1 MLPVMAVASETPHE
15 RHRSRSR
22 SRLVALV
29 TLAVVGCLLSLY
41 LTSFQLGLVADVWDP
56 LFGAGSRRVLTSA
69 VAQLLPVPDASLGAI
84 VYALDAILAAL
95 LVSSSRTPSGTPAR
109 GERRLAIAL
118 AVVAV
123 GGAVAGV
130 TLAVAQPLAV
140 GTFCTLCLVSTAISL
155 VLAIGAIAELR
166 ERLRAASAEQRTPL
180 EAVE

>member
-1 MLPVMAVASETPHE
+1 MLSVMAVASQPPQEQD
-15 RHRSRSR
+15 RSASR

-56 LFGAGSRRVLTSA
+56 LFGDGSRRVLTSA
-69 VAQLLPVPDASLGAI
+69 IAQLLPVPDASLGAI

-95 LVSSSRTPSGTPAR
+95 LVSSSRTPSWTSSR
-109 GERRLAIAL
+109 RERRLAIAL

-130 TLAVAQPLAV
+130 TLAVVQPLAV
-140 GTFCTLCLVSTAISL
+140 RTLCTLCLFSSAISL

-166 ERLRAASAEQRTPL
+166 ERLGAASAEQGTPM

>member
-29 TLAVVGCLLSLY
+29 TLAVVGCPLSLY

-130 TLAVAQPLAV
+130 TLAVAPPLGG
-140 GTFCTLCLVSTAISL
+140 GTFFTPFPVATAISP
-155 VLAIGAIAELR
+155 VLPLGATAG
-166 ERLRAASAEQRTPL
+166 PP
-180 EAVE
+180 